1 MASFKGLR
9 AASSGRLL
17 FAQSIYLP
25 QEWSP
30 NQWPHASEQCEGCAG
45 GEVPQAGVDSALS
58 V

>member
-17 FAQSIYLP
+17 FAQSIYLA

-30 NQWPHASEQCEGCAG
+30 NQWPRASEQCEGCAG